1 MTTTPILNIAD
12 AQRDMR
18 SGYYGGAPG
27 VLASSIAWLVAG
39 AVAMTVSPVAAVW
52 ALFIGG
58 MFIFPVGVLIA
69 KILGRTGTHSRGNP
83 LGTLAMETTVLLMVC
98 LPLAF
103 VVALYNVEWFF
114 PAMLFVIG
122 GRYFIFATAY
132 GSRLFWALGGT
143 LVVAGFGLV
152 ALRLP
157 VEAGAF
163 AGGLIELV
171 FAAGLF
177 VVAVRERSN
186 VLTAA

>member
-1 MTTTPILNIAD
+1 MTNPTMLTIGD

-39 AVAMTVSPVAAVW
+39 AVAMLVSPTAAVW

-58 MFIFPVGVLIA
+58 MFIFPVGVVIA
-69 KILGRTGTHSRGNP
+69 KLLGRAGVHSRGNP
-83 LGTLAMETTVLLMVC
+83 LGALAMEGTVLLMVC

-103 VVALYNVEWFF
+103 VASLYKLEWFF
-114 PAMLFVIG
+114 PAMLVVIG
-122 GRYFIFATAY
+122 GRYFTFATLY
-132 GSRLFWALGGT
+132 GSRIFWALGGT
-143 LVVAGFGLV
+143 LVVAAFLLV

-157 VEAGAF
+157 TEAGAF

-171 FAAGLF
+171 FAVVLF
-177 VVAVRERSN
+177 VTAGRERAAA
-186 VLTAA
+186 LTAA